1 MKRIPNLLNA
11 APRPGPSSGRFARE
25 KNASTGVAARSSSGW
40 IVRWAMVL
48 IFASLGVAHP
58 GCARFRLPAIDPSGE
73 RIFLPSPA
81 STSLASCAPKPAF
94 VAPPKPAPCPAS
106 ELGATAPVA
115 AAPRPACADPQSAK
129 GPLTPALPAGNC
141 QLKLVPAKVVAPVG
155 TDVVLLAGYCG
166 SDGRFIMRQPV
177 EWMMAPDSVGMIV
190 EVGDVGADSVQRW
203 FQETPRKMTGD
214 FAVGYTSHE
223 SQVITRGTPSPS
235 DDVRVAKGQTWISVT
250 SPTEGTSHVTCWAP
264 QAKGWDR
271 RKQTAT
277 IHWLDAKWDFPAPVV
292 ARAGESALIS
302 TTVARATDASP
313 HSAWLVRYTIEGL
326 DTRFANNDT
335 QIEVPTD
342 GEGKATA
349 ELLPPASGGG
359 TARVNIEVIRPAN
372 GNSPRMSVGTGSTT
386 VTWAA
391 PGLSVQV
398 LGPESLALNAAGVFR
413 IVVTNQGELPT
424 RDVVVSDAPPPSLK
438 YVSSNPAGQWFGDHL
453 EWRLGDLPPRSQR
466 VLDATYQAIRPGDI
480 RFCARAR
487 SADGLTAENCLD
499 RARIFAPALLL
510 TMTGPQSVPVGGEAQ
525 FRIEL
530 TNQAAV
536 ALTNVR
542 LVDRFDEGLA
552 HTQGERSPLQWNIG
566 TLSPGETKRVAL
578 TFFARL
584 PGRLCHVVDAVADGG
599 YSASAQG
606 CVVATAP
613 APGVVPPGGAGPLG
627 AGPLRL
633 QLAGATRQQAGQSV
647 DYTIT
652 VYNAS
657 AAALSNVR
665 VIYQHGPSLK
675 PDEATAGF
683 QASRGQLIWDLPQ
696 LARDERRSY
705 VVRVSCL
712 QPDPAALNRVTVA
725 ADQAAPQTAE
735 LSTEITP
742 GPVSPASP
750 ATPSAPAAPAF
761 PNAPTGPP
769 SNSNIPRGDNIT
781 PPSDTRPTDGLPA
794 ESPPAAQPGAIN
806 TLSLNVAELADP
818 VSVGQTITYIIRIQ
832 NDRDIPDQNVALSL
846 EFPPGID
853 FTKAKITGFRPR
865 GLGPDARTV
874 EMEPVAELRPRE
886 ALRPCRVELPATQAG
901 KLQFRVFLRSALQPN
916 PISVIEETTVT
927 AP

>member
-1 MKRIPNLLNA
+1 MLIGLA
-11 APRPGPSSGRFARE
+11 VFWA
-25 KNASTGVAARSSSGW
+25 VAGS
-40 IVRWAMVL
+40 
-48 IFASLGVAHP
+48 
-58 GCARFRLPAIDPSGE
+58 GCARFRLPAIDPSGD
-73 RIFLPSPA
+73 RVFLPSPA
-81 STSLASCAPKPAF
+81 STTLESCAPKPAF

-115 AAPRPACADPQSAK
+115 SVPRSACADPQSAQ
-129 GPLTPALPAGNC
+129 GPLSPALPAGNC

-166 SDGRFIMRQPV
+166 PDGRFIMRQPV

-223 SQVITRGTPSPS
+223 SQMITRGTPTPK

-271 RKQTAT
+271 RKQTAI
-277 IHWLDAKWDFPAPVV
+277 IHWLDARWEFPTPVV
-292 ARAGESALIS
+292 ARAGESALLA
-302 TTVARATDASP
+302 TTVTRATDASP
-313 HSAWLVRYTIEGL
+313 HSAWLVRYSLEGL

-342 GEGKATA
+342 SEGKATA
-349 ELLPPASGGG
+349 ELMPPASGGG
-359 TARVNIEVIRPAN
+359 TARVNIEVIRPAS
-372 GNSPRMSVGTGSTT
+372 GNSPRMTVGTGSTT

-391 PGLSVQV
+391 PGLSIQV

-438 YVSSNPAGQWFGDHL
+438 YVSSNPNGQWFGDHL
-453 EWRLGDLPPRSQR
+453 EWRIGDLPPRSQR

-487 SADGLTAENCLD
+487 AADGLTAENCLD

-510 TMTGPQSVPVGGEAQ
+510 TMTGPQTVPVGGEAQ

-530 TNQAAV
+530 TNQASV
-536 ALTNVR
+536 ALNNVR

-552 HTQGERSPLQWNIG
+552 HAQGERSPLQWNIG
-566 TLSPGETKRVAL
+566 TLAPGETKRVAL

-584 PGRLCHVVDAVADGG
+584 PGRLCHVVDAIADGG
-599 YSASAQG
+599 YSATAQG

-613 APGVVPPGGAGPLG
+613 APGMAPPAGAGPMG
-627 AGPLRL
+627 AGPLRV

-665 VIYQHGPSLK
+665 IIYQHGPSLK
-675 PDEATAGF
+675 PDEASAGF

-742 GPVSPASP
+742 GPVPP
-750 ATPSAPAAPAF
+750 NTGNPNTGTPNTGNPNTGTPSDPAF
-761 PNAPTGPP
+761 PGVPTRPPSSTSVPPADSLTPPPDSQPSNGPP
-769 SNSNIPRGDNIT
+769 A
-781 PPSDTRPTDGLPA
+781 DTTLPT
-794 ESPPAAQPGAIN
+794 QPGAIN

-818 VSVGQTITYIIRIQ
+818 VQVGQMVTYIIRIQ

-846 EFPPGID
+846 EFPPGVDI
-853 FTKAKITGFRPR
+853 TKAKITGFRPR
-865 GLGPDARTV
+865 GLVGPDARTV

-886 ALRPCRVELPATQAG
+886 ALRPCRVELPANQVG
-901 KLQFRVFLRSALQPN
+901 KLQFRVFLRSALQPT
-916 PISVIEETTVT
+916 PITVTEETTVA

>member
-1 MKRIPNLLNA
+1 MTRIPTSPIAVPCPGTVLGRSPPRSSATA
-11 APRPGPSSGRFARE
+11 AARWFV
-25 KNASTGVAARSSSGW
+25 AVARAMLWGLAVLVAAE
-40 IVRWAMVL
+40 
-48 IFASLGVAHP
+48 P

-73 RIFLPSPA
+73 RIFLPSPN
-81 STSLASCAPKPAF
+81 STTLANCAPKPAWS
-94 VAPPKPAPCPAS
+94 APPKPAPCPAS

-115 AAPRPACADPQSAK
+115 SAPQPACADPQSAK
-129 GPLTPALPAGNC
+129 VPPPPALPAGKC

-166 SDGRFIMRQPV
+166 PDGRFIMQQPV
-177 EWMMAPDSVGMIV
+177 EWMVAPDSVGMIV
-190 EVGDVGADSVQRW
+190 EVGDVGSDYLQRW
-203 FQETPRKMTGD
+203 YQETPRKLAGD

-223 SQVITRGTPSPS
+223 PQVITRGTPSPK
-235 DDVRVAKGQTWISVT
+235 DDVRVAKGQTWVSVT
-250 SPTEGTSHVTCWAP
+250 SPTEGTSHITCWAP

-271 RKQTAT
+271 RKQTAI
-277 IHWLDAKWDFPAPVV
+277 IHWLDAKWEFPAPVV
-292 ARAGESALIS
+292 AKAGESAVIA
-302 TTVARATDASP
+302 TTVSRSTDGSP
-313 HSAWLVRYTIEGL
+313 HSSWLVRYSLEGL

-342 GEGKATA
+342 GEGKATV

-391 PGLSVQV
+391 AGLSIQV
-398 LGPESLALNAAGVFR
+398 LGPETLALNAAGVFR

-424 RDVVVSDAPPPSLK
+424 RDVVVSDVPPPSLK

-453 EWRLGDLPPRSQR
+453 EWRIGDLPPRSQR

-487 SADGLTAENCLD
+487 AADGLAAENCLD

-510 TMTGPQSVPVGGEAQ
+510 SMTGPQTVMVGGEVQ

-530 TNQAAV
+530 TNQSAV
-536 ALTNVR
+536 PLANVR

-552 HTQGERSPLQWNIG
+552 HAQGERSPLQWNIG
-566 TLSPGETKRVAL
+566 TLAPGETKRVAL
-578 TFFARL
+578 TFLARL

-606 CVVATAP
+606 CVIATAP
-613 APGVVPPGGAGPLG
+613 APGVGPPGGAGPLG
-627 AGPLRL
+627 AGPLRV

-665 VIYQHGPSLK
+665 IIYQHGPSLK
-675 PDEATAGF
+675 PDEASGGF

-696 LARDERRSY
+696 LARDERRSF

-725 ADQAAPQTAE
+725 ADQAAAQTAE

-742 GPVSPASP
+742 GPVSPSEP
-750 ATPSAPAAPAF
+750 ATPSRPAVPG
-761 PNAPTGPP
+761 PNAGTQPDPAGPPTNTAPPNDTRPSDTGPP
-769 SNSNIPRGDNIT
+769 T
-781 PPSDTRPTDGLPA
+781 P
-794 ESPPAAQPGAIN
+794 PGAIN

-853 FTKAKITGFRPR
+853 FTKARITGFKPR
-865 GLGPDARTV
+865 GLAADARTV

-901 KLQFRVFLRSALQPN
+901 KLQFRVFLRSALQPT
-916 PISVIEETTVT
+916 PISVTEETTVT